1 MNEDIGVQQQTYSR
15 ALAANGPPQSY
26 SQGVPGVQSLPTV
39 PASNVT
45 ASNLGNNNK
54 PKTPR
59 PQRNIL
65 YGTAKCVGEQK
76 TEKLLAA
83 DIDHVAKGVS
93 KVCSDEDLR
102 GFLTDKGVNV
112 IAIET
117 LTRAEVLP
125 NVRTKTFKVTVK
137 AAQYEMVLK
146 PDIWPYR
153 VAVRHFRAP
162 KRSEQSWN
170 NQSSKTGGIISENSQ
185 NLNLGCAQTH
195 LNPGV
200 STQHQETF
208 STPINVSNQFGI
220 LSDIGSKE
228 VQAH

>member
-1 MNEDIGVQQQTYSR
+1 MVLQ
-15 ALAANGPPQSY
+15 
-26 SQGVPGVQSLPTV
+26 
-39 PASNVT
+39 
-45 ASNLGNNNK
+45 
-54 PKTPR
+54 
-59 PQRNIL
+59 
-65 YGTAKCVGEQK
+65 CVGEQK

-83 DIDHVAKGVS
+83 DIDFVAKGVS
-93 KVCSDEDLR
+93 KNCSDEDLR

-112 IAIET
+112 I
-117 LTRAEVLP
+117 AEVLP

-185 NLNLGCAQTH
+185 NLNLGYAQTH

-200 STQHQETF
+200 STQHQEPF

-228 VQAH
+228 LQVH